1 MKTNAFDILVEQS
14 MKIATA
20 ESCTGGLIGSR
31 ITDVPGASRYY
42 AGGII
47 AYSNEAKINILGV
60 SPETIRNY
68 GAVSEECAR
77 EMVMGV
83 VKIFRANV
91 GIAITGI
98 AGPSG
103 GTPEKPVGTVY
114 IAYYLQGHVTAER
127 VFFTGSRIE
136 IKEKIVD
143 HALEKLFDMVSS
155 LF

>member
-1 MKTNAFDILVEQS
+1 MKTNAFDVLVEQG
-14 MKIATA
+14 MNIATA
-20 ESCTGGLIGSR
+20 ESCTGGLLGSR
-31 ITDVPGASRYY
+31 ITDVPGASLYY
-42 AGGII
+42 AGGLIV
-47 AYSNEAKINILGV
+47 YSNEAKINILGV
-60 SPETIRNY
+60 SPRTISIY

-77 EMVMGV
+77 EMVKGV
-83 VKIFRANV
+83 VKIFRADA

-114 IAYYLQGHVTAER
+114 IAYYLRGDVTAER

-136 IKEKIVD
+136 IKEKIVE
-143 HALEKLFDMVSS
+143 HSLEKFFDMVTS

>member
-1 MKTNAFDILVEQS
+1 MFSQLRDLLVS
-14 MKIATA
+14 KSLFLATA
-20 ESCTGGLIGSR
+20 ESCTGGLLGSR

-83 VKIFRANV
+83 VRIFRADA

-114 IAYYLQGHVTAER
+114 LAYYLKGHVTVER

-136 IKEKIVD
+136 IKEKIVE
-143 HALEKLFDMVSS
+143 HALEKFFDIVSPLF
-155 LF
+155 